1 MPPRILRN
9 RYRIEGLIDQGG
21 FGAIYKA
28 RDLKNRNRVCAVK
41 ENLDNSSA
49 AQQQFR
55 FEAQLLRK
63 LDHPNLPKVFDDFIE
78 PNGQQYLVMDFIAGE
93 DLRTVVKRTGPL
105 QESQV
110 LAWITQICD
119 ALTYLHSQSVIH
131 RDVKPA
137 NIRITPTGKAV
148 LVDFGIAK
156 IYDPTRPTTRGA
168 RGVTPGFSPPEQY
181 GHGKT
186 DARSDVYALGATLYA
201 VLTGQEEPTE
211 SVQRTM
217 GAPLAPP
224 RSLNPALSAGMER
237 VILKAMEIDPAQRFQ
252 TMLEMTNALL
262 VLKGGIQS
270 GPTQIIGRLV
280 QIGQPALFG
289 SGYGRKEYWFVV
301 EIPNGQRI
309 NCHMQGFMPLLTVLY
324 DTQVRADGT
333 LDSNNVFQVTRL
345 TDLQRNQTWAPK
357 PTLGWVEQLKITLGI
372 TGP

>member
-28 RDLKNRNRVCAVK
+28 RDLHNRNRVCAVK
-41 ENLDNSSA
+41 ENLDNSSP
-49 AQQQFR
+49 AQQQFQL
-55 FEAQLLRK
+55 EAQLLRK

-93 DLRTVVKRTGPL
+93 DLRAMVKRTGPL
-105 QESQV
+105 QESQM
-110 LAWITQICD
+110 LAWIMQICD

-156 IYDPTRPTTRGA
+156 IYDPTRPTTIGA

-181 GHGKT
+181 SRGKT

-201 VLTGQEEPTE
+201 VLTGQEPTE

-217 GAPLAPP
+217 GTVLAPP
-224 RSLNPALSAGMER
+224 RSLNPALSVGMEKA
-237 VILKAMEIDPAQRFQ
+237 ILRAMEIDPAQRFQ
-252 TMLEMTNALL
+252 TMSEMTNALL
-262 VLKGGIQS
+262 ALKSGIQP
-270 GPTQIIGRLV
+270 GAAQIRGRLV
-280 QIGQPALFG
+280 QIGQPALFSSG
-289 SGYGRKEYWFVV
+289 SGRKEYWFVV
-301 EIPNGQRI
+301 EIPSGQKI
-309 NCHMQGFMPLLTVLY
+309 NCHIEGYMPLLTVLY
-324 DTQVRADGT
+324 DTPVSVDGT

-345 TDLQRNQTWAPK
+345 TDVQHNQTWTPK
-357 PTLGWVEQLKITLGI
+357 PTIGWVEQLKITLGVAS
-372 TGP
+372 P

>member
-28 RDLKNRNRVCAVK
+28 RDLHNQNRARAVK
-41 ENLDNSSA
+41 ENLDNSST
-49 AQQQFR
+49 AQQQFQL
-55 FEAQLLRK
+55 EAQLLRK
-63 LDHPNLPKVFDDFIE
+63 LDHPNLPKVSDDFIE

-93 DLRTVVKRTGPL
+93 DLRAMVKRTGPL
-105 QESQV
+105 QESQA

-156 IYDPTRPTTRGA
+156 IYDPTRPTTLGA

-181 GHGKT
+181 GRGKT

-201 VLTGQEEPTE
+201 VLTGQEEPVE

-217 GAPLAPP
+217 GALLSPP
-224 RSLNPALSAGMER
+224 RSLNPALSVGMEKA
-237 VILKAMEIDPAQRFQ
+237 ILRAMETDPSRRFQ
-252 TMLEMTNALL
+252 TMPEMTQALL
-262 VLKGGIQS
+262 ALRSGIQP
-270 GPTQIIGRLV
+270 GPAQILGRLV
-280 QIGQPALFG
+280 QIGQPALFS

-301 EIPNGQRI
+301 EIPSGQKI
-309 NCHMQGFMPLLTVLY
+309 NCHIEGFMPLLTVLY

-345 TDLQRNQTWAPK
+345 TDTQRNQMWTPK
-357 PTLGWVEQLKITLGI
+357 PTIGWVEQLKITLGVVS
-372 TGP
+372 P